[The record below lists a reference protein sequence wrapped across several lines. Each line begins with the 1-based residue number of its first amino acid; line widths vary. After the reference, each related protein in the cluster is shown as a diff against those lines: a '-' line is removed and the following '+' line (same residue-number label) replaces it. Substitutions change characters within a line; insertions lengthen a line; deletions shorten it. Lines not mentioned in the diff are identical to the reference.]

1 MKDSLFRPVV
11 AAARFARAELVVVA
25 ALGLLTLCIMGF
37 MEIADDVAEAETHAF
52 DQAVLDS
59 VRAPGDPSDPIGPQ
73 WLEIAMTDVT
83 ALGAVA
89 VLGIIA
95 LVVAGFLFIQRRPL
109 AAVTLLTALLGG
121 VAMSQ
126 SLKLLFGRER
136 PPLDYQAAEAINAS
150 FPSGHAMLSAV
161 AYLTIGAIV
170 AKALPKRRLK
180 SYVMIVA
187 VLLTLIVGLSRIYL
201 GVHWASDVLGGWLVG
216 AAWATACWLAALGIE
231 RWQGREGMSRP
242 QPIATPAAG
251 VATSAAADGG

>member
-1 MKDSLFRPVV
+1 MRASLLRPVV
-11 AAARFARAELVVVA
+11 AVARFARAELVVVA

-37 MEIADDVAEAETHAF
+37 MELADDVAEADTRAF
-52 DQAVLDS
+52 DQAILDS
-59 VRAPGDPSDPIGPQ
+59 VRAPGDPSDPIGPH
-73 WLEIAMTDVT
+73 WLEIAMADVT

-89 VLGIIA
+89 VLGIVA

-109 AAVTLLTALLGG
+109 AGVTLLTALLGG

-136 PPLDYQAAEAINAS
+136 PPLPYQAAEAVNAS

-170 AKALPKRRLK
+170 AKALPRRRLK
-180 SYVMIVA
+180 TYVMTVA
-187 VLLTLIVGLSRIYL
+187 VLLTLIVGLSRVYL
-201 GVHWASDVLGGWLVG
+201 GVHWASDVLGGWMVG
-216 AAWATACWLAALGIE
+216 AAWAIE

-242 QPIATPAAG
+242 QPVAHPAA
-251 VATSAAADGG
+251 AAAEAD

>member
-1 MKDSLFRPVV
+1 MRASLLRPVV
-11 AAARFARAELVVVA
+11 AVARFARAELVVVA

-37 MEIADDVAEAETHAF
+37 MELADDVAEADTRAF
-52 DQAVLDS
+52 DQAILDS
-59 VRAPGDPSDPIGPQ
+59 VRAPGDPSDPIGPH
-73 WLEIAMTDVT
+73 WLEIAMADVT

-89 VLGIIA
+89 VLGIVA

-109 AAVTLLTALLGG
+109 AGVTLLTALLGG

-136 PPLDYQAAEAINAS
+136 PPLPYQAAEAVNAS

-170 AKALPKRRLK
+170 AKALPRRRLK
-180 SYVMIVA
+180 TYVMTVA
-187 VLLTLIVGLSRIYL
+187 VLLTLIVGLSRVYL
-201 GVHWASDVLGGWLVG
+201 GVHWASDVLGGWMVG
-216 AAWATACWLAALGIE
+216 AAWAAACWLAAWAIE

-242 QPIATPAAG
+242 QPVAHPAA
-251 VATSAAADGG
+251 AAAEAD